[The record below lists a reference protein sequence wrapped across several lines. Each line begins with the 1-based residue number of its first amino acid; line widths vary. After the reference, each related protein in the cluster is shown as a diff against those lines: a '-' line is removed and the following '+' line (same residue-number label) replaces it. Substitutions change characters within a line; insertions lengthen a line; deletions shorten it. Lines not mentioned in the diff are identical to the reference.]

1 MLGKNSKGTKIH
13 ALIMEEVRDVKSCLI
28 SFEGFLRASTTPE
41 TVVET
46 LRVLAAGV
54 SQAEDVADVSLRKMI
69 DSLAG
74 GAFLPSTREELIEI
88 STNCDRIANKCE
100 HFANMAVFQRFRF
113 PADFNQDIME
123 IVSIT
128 HDQFEILEKSI
139 SKLFANFGELA
150 KDHKILD
157 EIRAYESAVDKI
169 EQNLYDRIFAM
180 DITLAE
186 KMQLTQFVEYLADL
200 SDIIENLADKIQ
212 IMLITRKA

>member
-1 MLGKNSKGTKIH
+1 MFGKTSHSTKVH
-13 ALIMEEVRDVKSCLI
+13 ALIMDEVRDVKSCLV

-54 SQAEDVADVSLRKMI
+54 SQAEAAADISLRKMI

-74 GAFLPSTREELIEI
+74 GAYLPSTRAELIEI
-88 STNCDRIANKCE
+88 ATSCDRVANKCE

-113 PADFNQDIME
+113 PTEFNEDVME
-123 IVSIT
+123 ILSIT
-128 HDQFEILEKSI
+128 DEQFEILEKSI
-139 SKLFANFGELA
+139 SALFAKFGELA
-150 KDHKILD
+150 KDHRILD
-157 EIRAYESAVDKI
+157 DIRAHESAIDKI
-169 EQNLYDRIFAM
+169 EQKLYDRIFAM
-180 DITLAE
+180 DIGLAE
-186 KMQLTQFVEYLADL
+186 KMQLAQFVEYLADL